1 MSQVAQGASFSGSGD
16 GSSEVIANIADNT
29 IIKKDDKSIVTVGK
43 VTVASGSFT
52 APVWTVTPK
61 SNAGYTVNEVV
72 TLAFTSNTQMAVTSS
87 NVGGTTGHAVTG
99 SEFSNSTTGL
109 DFELAADA
117 LYAAADTI
125 KLNVQ
130 TQSPA
135 ISLKNGT
142 ILLNQAVIPLA
153 LTLAAPIAGTDD
165 AKILNITSL
174 TAVAHTITGKWNG
187 SGSTQ
192 TLTWGGAIGD
202 TATLKAYNGSWY
214 LIDKVNIS
222 IV

>member
-1 MSQVAQGASFSGSGD
+1 MSQIAKGASFSGTAD
-16 GSSEVIANIADNT
+16 NTNDLIADIADNT
-29 IIKKDDKSIVTVGK
+29 IIKKDDKSYVVVET
-43 VTVASGSFT
+43 VTVANTNYVSH
-52 APVWTVTPK
+52 VWSIGPK
-61 SNAGYTVNEVV
+61 SNAGYTVNETVSL
-72 TLAFTSNTQMAVTSS
+72 TFTSNTQIAVTSS
-87 NVGGTTGHAVTG
+87 SILGTTGAAVTG

-117 LYAAADTI
+117 LYAAADVI
-125 KLNVQ
+125 KLKVQ
-130 TQSPA
+130 TQSSA

-142 ILLNQAVIPLA
+142 ILLDQAVIPLA

-165 AKILNITSL
+165 GKILNITSL

-192 TLTWGGAIGD
+192 ALTWGGAIGD

-214 LIDKVNIS
+214 LVDKVNIS